1 MRGSSFE
8 QLFREVSQPAVNH
21 LSAPDSPG
29 YRPAT
34 ETINQNGPFGLCTR
48 GIRQLEARLEQSLR
62 GKSRG
67 NALHRRLGCGRWSVD
82 LSSSEAEASRCLADG
97 CAPCVHLQFRSGS

>member
-1 MRGSSFE
+1 MRGPSCE
-8 QLFREVSQPAVNH
+8 QLLREVSQPAVSH

-34 ETINQNGPFGLCTR
+34 ETINHNGPFGLCTR

-67 NALHRRLGCGRWSVD
+67 CALHRRLDCDR
-82 LSSSEAEASRCLADG
+82 
-97 CAPCVHLQFRSGS
+97 